1 MREGHPI
8 PSDWTETDGY
18 TLVSFCIP
26 SSRQWR
32 GIIVGMVENLSYGRF
47 WSRKTGTITDAQEF
61 GREIFESMSICKLD
75 EILEAL
81 QSIAASLQVQAN
93 SCGCSNGPGITTDN
107 GGVFF
112 GNQPPLEEPTSF
124 GQPGDEFA
132 TKADYLAFKC
142 KVANAIVDGV
152 IATLSSMSS
161 LSFIALTAG
170 TAVLGVTTVI
180 GLFLIPPMAILIALM
195 VSGLAFIAFSVLANA
210 LDDIREEL
218 VCALYMSVNAQD
230 AYNALKDAL
239 ESEASVLGWTVSQ
252 IGQLSDFIMQ
262 LAPIN
267 TMNNLFR
274 LLELPAAFSGQI
286 DCGECGCVLLWA
298 FDDDAQGWTFAD
310 TSPPGEGSAV
320 GVWDASGHL
329 KVTLSIPNPENS
341 AFGEWTLDTTSLG
354 LTITEGDTVT
364 VQQGDASDVMFNA
377 VGGTVPTGRETTPAV
392 GAGAGAIVHSFE
404 NAGALTELVWESGN
418 TTGLEGNFT
427 NIRFAGSVV
436 LVLQNASPCPDV

>member
-8 PSDWTETDGY
+8 PSDWTESDEY
-18 TLVSFCIP
+18 SLVTFCIP
-26 SSRQWR
+26 ASREWR
-32 GIIVGMVENLSYGRF
+32 GIIVGMIENLSYGRF
-47 WSRKTGTITDAQEF
+47 WSRKSGIITDAQEF

-93 SCGCSNGPGITTDN
+93 SCGCSNGPGIVTDN
-107 GGVFF
+107 GDIFF
-112 GNQPPLEEPTSF
+112 GNEPPLEQPTSF

-132 TKADYLAFKC
+132 TKAEYLAFKC

-170 TAVLGVTTVI
+170 ATVLGVTTVI

-195 VSGLAFIAFSVLANA
+195 VSGIAFIAFSVLANA

-218 VCALYMSVNAQD
+218 VCALYISVNAQD

-239 ESEASVLGWTVSQ
+239 ENEASVLGWTVSQ

-267 TMNNLFR
+267 TMNNLFK

-286 DCGECGCVLLWA
+286 DCSVCGCVILWT
-298 FDDDAQGWTFAD
+298 FDEDAQGWSFID
-310 TSPPGEGSAV
+310 ISPPGEGSATGSWV
-320 GVWDASGHL
+320 DGGL
-329 KVTLSIPNPENS
+329 QTNLSIPDPFNNAIGRWRKVNIS
-341 AFGEWTLDTTSLG
+341 SLG
-354 LTITEGDTVT
+354 LTMTAGDLVKVELDAAPILMNNKIRVT
-364 VQQGDASDVMFNA
+364 V
-377 VGGTVPTGRETTPAV
+377 GGVLQEEDWDSQAATTLTLVITGN
-392 GAGAGAIVHSFE
+392 GAFTGINIDGA
-404 NAGALTELVWESGN
+404 N
-418 TTGLEGNFT
+418 TTQNEGNFV
-427 NIRFAGSVV
+427 NDRKILSVE
-436 LVLQNASPCPDV
+436 LQLQEPVPCPEV